1 MIGIIFSMTTNF
13 ILNKIWTFEDRDM
26 NLKKTLGQYGSFLA
40 FSSIGAA
47 FQLGMVY
54 ILVGSEHMSYA
65 ISLFIAVVIAS
76 IGNFIL
82 NKRWTFKEKIW
93 S

>member
-1 MIGIIFSMTTNF
+1 MVGIMFSMTTNF

-26 NLKKTLGQYGSFLA
+26 NLKKTLRQYGSFLA
-40 FSSIGAA
+40 FSGIGAI
-47 FQLGMVY
+47 FQLAMVY
-54 ILVGSEHMSYA
+54 FLVESEHMSYA
-65 ISLFIAVVIAS
+65 LSLFIAVAIAS
-76 IGNFIL
+76 IGNFML